1 MALKADYIVRSQRVF
16 TSAPGAASARPL
28 AFAVAADRI
37 AYVDEFD
44 RVQAEAGPGTPVV
57 DLGDALVCPGFH
69 DAHLHF
75 FHTALGSSP
84 YMLMDMGKSEADLV
98 AKTRAFAASLPD
110 DAWVITQGWRDY
122 RWDPPVPPTKRSLDE
137 AFPDRPC
144 AMYSGDG
151 HTMWLNSRALELV
164 GITRDSVPPQGG
176 AYDKDQNGELT
187 GIVREAAAMQL
198 LPRMLE
204 WISPERIEH
213 VYADQMA
220 RMAQQGITSICDMSL
235 MPLPG
240 LDFIREDIYEALES
254 RDQLTLRAHLFP
266 TLLDDQSRLEAMQ
279 KRYRESALLRA
290 PGFKQFFDGV
300 SSQHTAYLTDPYSN
314 PHFPGDRGRLTVPAE
329 KMRAMVLA
337 AAERG
342 HAVRIHTIGDGA
354 IHEALDIFEEAR
366 RRFGA
371 PTQGRNT
378 LEHLENL
385 LPGDIDRL
393 RELGV
398 LASSQPCHIT
408 LDPGGPERD
417 LGPERSRIMWPFATY
432 LARGVDQAFGTDS
445 PITPVTSMN
454 VLYTAVT
461 RQDPFTHEPR
471 AAGCP
476 VSASVPRTRCASTP
490 PAAPPRWGV
499 RTSWGRSRRACWQ
512 ISSSSI
518 ATSPHATHKRS
529 SPRRCSPPTWADT
542 RCSSGSLRGGPVSL
556 NCKRRPPSCG
566 LVASFLALQPGGRA
580 ACSL

>member
-28 AFAVAADRI
+28 AFAVAADHI

-44 RVQAEAGPGTPVV
+44 RVQAEAGSGTPVV

-204 WISPERIEH
+204 WISPERIER
-213 VYADQMA
+213 VYADQIA

-279 KRYRESALLRA
+279 DRYRESALLRA

-300 SSQHTAYLTDPYSN
+300 SSQHTAYLTAPYSN

-461 RQDPFTHEPR
+461 RQDPFTHEPAGGWLPGERIR
-471 AAGCP
+471 AADAVRIYTAG
-476 VSASVPRTRCASTP
+476 SA
-490 PAAPPRWGV
+490 
-499 RTSWGRSRRACWQ
+499 
-512 ISSSSI
+512 
-518 ATSPHATHKRS
+518 
-529 SPRRCSPPTWADT
+529 
-542 RCSSGSLRGGPVSL
+542 
-556 NCKRRPPSCG
+556 
-566 LVASFLALQPGGRA
+566 A
-580 ACSL
+580 ACGRERELGQIAPGMLADFIVLDRDITACDPQEIQSAQVLATYVGGHQVFER

>member
-164 GITRDSVPPQGG
+164 GITSDSVPPQGG
-176 AYDKDQNGELT
+176 AYDKDQDGELT

-204 WISPERIEH
+204 WISPERIER
-213 VYADQMA
+213 VYADQMS

-279 KRYRESALLRA
+279 ERYRESTLLRA

-300 SSQHTAYLTDPYSN
+300 SSQHTAYLTDPYTN

-366 RRFGA
+366 CRFGA

-445 PITPVTSMN
+445 PITSVTSMN

-461 RQDPFTHEPR
+461 RQDPFTHEPAGGWLPGERIR
-471 AAGCP
+471 AADAVRIYTAG
-476 VSASVPRTRCASTP
+476 SA
-490 PAAPPRWGV
+490 
-499 RTSWGRSRRACWQ
+499 
-512 ISSSSI
+512 
-518 ATSPHATHKRS
+518 
-529 SPRRCSPPTWADT
+529 
-542 RCSSGSLRGGPVSL
+542 
-556 NCKRRPPSCG
+556 
-566 LVASFLALQPGGRA
+566 A
-580 ACSL
+580 ACGRERELGQIAPGMLADFIVLDRDIAACDPQEIQSAQVLATYVGGHQVFER

>member
-16 TSAPGAASARPL
+16 TSAPGVASARPL

-84 YMLMDMGKSEADLV
+84 YMLMDMGKSEADLM

-122 RWDPPVPPTKRSLDE
+122 RWDPPLPPTKRSLDE

-279 KRYRESALLRA
+279 DRYRESALLRA

-461 RQDPFTHEPR
+461 RQDPFTHEPAGGWLPGER
-471 AAGCP
+471 ISAADAVRIYTAG
-476 VSASVPRTRCASTP
+476 SAAAVGREDELGQIAPGMLADFIVLDRDIAACDPQEIQSVR
-490 PAAPPRWGV
+490 V
-499 RTSWGRSRRACWQ
+499 L
-512 ISSSSI
+512 
-518 ATSPHATHKRS
+518 ATY
-529 SPRRCSPPTWADT
+529 
-542 RCSSGSLRGGPVSL
+542 V
-556 NCKRRPPSCG
+556 
-566 LVASFLALQPGGRA
+566 GGRQVFER
-580 ACSL
+580 

>member
-176 AYDKDQNGELT
+176 AYDKDQDGELT

-204 WISPERIEH
+204 WISPERIER

-279 KRYRESALLRA
+279 KRYRESTLLRA

-314 PHFPGDRGRLTVPAE
+314 PHFPGDRGRLTVSAE

-342 HAVRIHTIGDGA
+342 HAVRIHTSAMALSMRRWTSLKRLAAVLARPRRVETHWSIWRTCCPATSTACASWAFSRPRSPATSRWIRVARSA
-354 IHEALDIFEEAR
+354 IWAR
-366 RRFGA
+366 SAAASCGPLLPILRAAWTRRLA
-371 PTQGRNT
+371 PTR
-378 LEHLENL
+378 
-385 LPGDIDRL
+385 P
-393 RELGV
+393 
-398 LASSQPCHIT
+398 
-408 LDPGGPERD
+408 
-417 LGPERSRIMWPFATY
+417 SRP
-432 LARGVDQAFGTDS
+432 
-445 PITPVTSMN
+445 
-454 VLYTAVT
+454 
-461 RQDPFTHEPR
+461 
-471 AAGCP
+471 
-476 VSASVPRTRCASTP
+476 
-490 PAAPPRWGV
+490 
-499 RTSWGRSRRACWQ
+499 
-512 ISSSSI
+512 
-518 ATSPHATHKRS
+518 
-529 SPRRCSPPTWADT
+529 
-542 RCSSGSLRGGPVSL
+542 
-556 NCKRRPPSCG
+556 
-566 LVASFLALQPGGRA
+566 
-580 ACSL
+580 

>member
-16 TSAPGAASARPL
+16 TSAPGAASVRPL

-122 RWDPPVPPTKRSLDE
+122 RWDPPMPPTKRSLDE

-176 AYDKDQNGELT
+176 AYDKDQDGELT

-204 WISPERIEH
+204 WISPERIER

-240 LDFIREDIYEALES
+240 LDFIREDIYEVLES

-279 KRYRESALLRA
+279 DRYRESALLRA

-300 SSQHTAYLTDPYSN
+300 SSQHTAYLTDPYTN

-385 LPGDIDRL
+385 QPGDIDRL

-461 RQDPFTHEPR
+461 RQDPFTHEPAGGWLPGERIR
-471 AAGCP
+471 AADAVRIYTAG
-476 VSASVPRTRCASTP
+476 SA
-490 PAAPPRWGV
+490 AAC
-499 RTSWGRSRRACWQ
+499 GRERELGQIAPGMLADFIVLDRDITAC
-512 ISSSSI
+512 
-518 ATSPHATHKRS
+518 
-529 SPRRCSPPTWADT
+529 
-542 RCSSGSLRGGPVSL
+542 GPQEIQSAQV
-556 NCKRRPPSCG
+556 
-566 LVASFLALQPGGRA
+566 LAAYVGGRQVFER
-580 ACSL
+580 

>member
-1 MALKADYIVRSQRVF
+1 MAFKADYIVRSQRVF

-176 AYDKDQNGELT
+176 AYDKDQDGELT

-204 WISPERIEH
+204 WISPERIER

-279 KRYRESALLRA
+279 KRYRESTILRA

-300 SSQHTAYLTDPYSN
+300 SSQHTAYLTDPYTN

-461 RQDPFTHEPR
+461 RQDPFTHEPAGGWLPGER
-471 AAGCP
+471 ISAADAVRIYTAG
-476 VSASVPRTRCASTP
+476 SA
-490 PAAPPRWGV
+490 AAV
-499 RTSWGRSRRACWQ
+499 GREDELGQIAPGMLADFIVLDRDITACDPQ
-512 ISSSSI
+512 EIQSAQVL
-518 ATSPHATHKRS
+518 ATY
-529 SPRRCSPPTWADT
+529 
-542 RCSSGSLRGGPVSL
+542 V
-556 NCKRRPPSCG
+556 
-566 LVASFLALQPGGRA
+566 GGRQVFEW
-580 ACSL
+580 

>member
-176 AYDKDQNGELT
+176 AYDKDQDGELT

-279 KRYRESALLRA
+279 DRYRESALLRA

-329 KMRAMVLA
+329 KMRTMVLA

-461 RQDPFTHEPR
+461 RQDPFTHEPAGGWLPGERIR
-471 AAGCP
+471 AADAVRIYTAG
-476 VSASVPRTRCASTP
+476 SA
-490 PAAPPRWGV
+490 
-499 RTSWGRSRRACWQ
+499 
-512 ISSSSI
+512 
-518 ATSPHATHKRS
+518 
-529 SPRRCSPPTWADT
+529 
-542 RCSSGSLRGGPVSL
+542 
-556 NCKRRPPSCG
+556 
-566 LVASFLALQPGGRA
+566 A
-580 ACSL
+580 ACGRERELGQIAPGMLADFIVLDRDITACDPREIQSAQVFATYVGGHQVFER

>member
-1 MALKADYIVRSQRVF
+1 MAFKADYIVRSQRVF

-176 AYDKDQNGELT
+176 ACDKDQDGELT

-300 SSQHTAYLTDPYSN
+300 SSQHTAYLTDPYTN
-314 PHFPGDRGRLTVPAE
+314 PHFPGDCGRLTVPAE

-461 RQDPFTHEPR
+461 RQDPFTHEPAGGWLPGERIR
-471 AAGCP
+471 AADAVRIYTAG
-476 VSASVPRTRCASTP
+476 SAAACGRERELGQIAPGMLADFIVLDRDITACDPREIQSAQ
-490 PAAPPRWGV
+490 V
-499 RTSWGRSRRACWQ
+499 L
-512 ISSSSI
+512 
-518 ATSPHATHKRS
+518 ATY
-529 SPRRCSPPTWADT
+529 
-542 RCSSGSLRGGPVSL
+542 V
-556 NCKRRPPSCG
+556 
-566 LVASFLALQPGGRA
+566 GGRQVFEW
-580 ACSL
+580 

>member
-16 TSAPGAASARPL
+16 TSAPGAASARSL
-28 AFAVAADRI
+28 AFAVTVDRI

-176 AYDKDQNGELT
+176 AYDKDQDGELT

-204 WISPERIEH
+204 WISPERIER

-279 KRYRESALLRA
+279 KRYRESTLLRA

-300 SSQHTAYLTDPYSN
+300 SSQHTAYLTDPYTN
-314 PHFPGDRGRLTVPAE
+314 PHFPGDRGRLTVSAE

-366 RRFGA
+366 RRYGA

-385 LPGDIDRL
+385 LSGDIDRL

-461 RQDPFTHEPR
+461 RQDPFTHEPAGGWLPGERIR
-471 AAGCP
+471 AADAVRIYTAG
-476 VSASVPRTRCASTP
+476 SA
-490 PAAPPRWGV
+490 
-499 RTSWGRSRRACWQ
+499 
-512 ISSSSI
+512 
-518 ATSPHATHKRS
+518 
-529 SPRRCSPPTWADT
+529 
-542 RCSSGSLRGGPVSL
+542 
-556 NCKRRPPSCG
+556 
-566 LVASFLALQPGGRA
+566 A
-580 ACSL
+580 ACGRERELGQIAPGMLADFIVLDRDITACDPQEIQSAQVLAAYVGGHQVFEW

>member
-176 AYDKDQNGELT
+176 AYDKDQDGELT

-279 KRYRESALLRA
+279 DRYRESALLRA

-329 KMRAMVLA
+329 KMRTMVLA

-461 RQDPFTHEPR
+461 RQDPFTHEPAGGWLPGERIR
-471 AAGCP
+471 AADAVRIYTAG
-476 VSASVPRTRCASTP
+476 SA
-490 PAAPPRWGV
+490 
-499 RTSWGRSRRACWQ
+499 
-512 ISSSSI
+512 
-518 ATSPHATHKRS
+518 
-529 SPRRCSPPTWADT
+529 
-542 RCSSGSLRGGPVSL
+542 
-556 NCKRRPPSCG
+556 
-566 LVASFLALQPGGRA
+566 A
-580 ACSL
+580 ACGRERELGQIAPGMLADFIVLDRDITACGPREIQSAQVLATYVGGHQVFER

>member
-122 RWDPPVPPTKRSLDE
+122 RWDPPMPPTKRSLDE

-176 AYDKDQNGELT
+176 AYDKDQDGELT

-204 WISPERIEH
+204 WISPERIER

-279 KRYRESALLRA
+279 KRYRESTLLRA

-300 SSQHTAYLTDPYSN
+300 SSQHTAYLIDPYTN

-385 LPGDIDRL
+385 LPDDIDRL

-461 RQDPFTHEPR
+461 RQDPFTHEP
-471 AAGCP
+471 AGGWLP
-476 VSASVPRTRCASTP
+476 GERICA
-490 PAAPPRWGV
+490 
-499 RTSWGRSRRACWQ
+499 
-512 ISSSSI
+512 
-518 ATSPHATHKRS
+518 
-529 SPRRCSPPTWADT
+529 ADT
-542 RCSSGSLRGGPVSL
+542 VRIYTAGS
-556 NCKRRPPSCG
+556 
-566 LVASFLALQPGGRA
+566 AA
-580 ACSL
+580 ACGRERELGQIAPGMLADFIVLDRDITACGPQEIQSAQVLATYVRGHQVFEW

>member
-16 TSAPGAASARPL
+16 TSAPGAASAHPL
-28 AFAVAADRI
+28 AFAVAGDRI

-44 RVQAEAGPGTPVV
+44 RVQAEAGPDTPVV

-84 YMLMDMGKSEADLV
+84 YMLMEMGKSEADLV

-279 KRYRESALLRA
+279 DRYRESALLRA

-461 RQDPFTHEPR
+461 RQDPFTHEPAGGWLPGER
-471 AAGCP
+471 ISAADAVRIYTAG
-476 VSASVPRTRCASTP
+476 SAAAVGREDELGQIAPGMLADFIVLDRDIAACDPQEIQSVR
-490 PAAPPRWGV
+490 V
-499 RTSWGRSRRACWQ
+499 L
-512 ISSSSI
+512 
-518 ATSPHATHKRS
+518 ATY
-529 SPRRCSPPTWADT
+529 
-542 RCSSGSLRGGPVSL
+542 V
-556 NCKRRPPSCG
+556 
-566 LVASFLALQPGGRA
+566 GGRQVFER
-580 ACSL
+580 

>member
-16 TSAPGAASARPL
+16 TSAPGAASAHPL

-44 RVQAEAGPGTPVV
+44 RVRAEAGPGTPVV
-57 DLGDALVCPGFH
+57 DFGDALVCPGFH

-176 AYDKDQNGELT
+176 AYDKDQDGELT

-204 WISPERIEH
+204 WISPERIER

-279 KRYRESALLRA
+279 DRYRESTLLRA

-300 SSQHTAYLTDPYSN
+300 SSQHTAYLTDPYTN

-393 RELGV
+393 CELGV

-417 LGPERSRIMWPFATY
+417 LGPDRSRIMWPFATY

-461 RQDPFTHEPR
+461 RQDPYTHEPAGGWLSGERIR
-471 AAGCP
+471 AADAVRIYTAG
-476 VSASVPRTRCASTP
+476 SA
-490 PAAPPRWGV
+490 
-499 RTSWGRSRRACWQ
+499 
-512 ISSSSI
+512 
-518 ATSPHATHKRS
+518 
-529 SPRRCSPPTWADT
+529 
-542 RCSSGSLRGGPVSL
+542 
-556 NCKRRPPSCG
+556 
-566 LVASFLALQPGGRA
+566 A
-580 ACSL
+580 ACGRERELGQIAPGLLADFIVLDRDITACDPQEIQSAQVLATYVGGHQVFER

>member
-44 RVQAEAGPGTPVV
+44 RVQAEAGSGTPVV

-176 AYDKDQNGELT
+176 AYDKDQDGELT

-204 WISPERIEH
+204 WISPERIER

-279 KRYRESALLRA
+279 DRYRESALLRA

-337 AAERG
+337 AAECG

-461 RQDPFTHEPR
+461 RQDPFTHEPAGGWLPGERIR
-471 AAGCP
+471 AADAVRIYTAG
-476 VSASVPRTRCASTP
+476 SA
-490 PAAPPRWGV
+490 
-499 RTSWGRSRRACWQ
+499 
-512 ISSSSI
+512 
-518 ATSPHATHKRS
+518 
-529 SPRRCSPPTWADT
+529 
-542 RCSSGSLRGGPVSL
+542 
-556 NCKRRPPSCG
+556 
-566 LVASFLALQPGGRA
+566 A
-580 ACSL
+580 ACGRERELGQIAPGMLADFIVLDRDITACDPREIQSAQVLATYVGGHQVFER

>member
-44 RVQAEAGPGTPVV
+44 RVQAEAGSGTPVV

-204 WISPERIEH
+204 WISPERIER

-279 KRYRESALLRA
+279 KRYRESTLLRA

-300 SSQHTAYLTDPYSN
+300 SSQHTAYLIDPYTN

-385 LPGDIDRL
+385 LPDDIDRL

-461 RQDPFTHEPR
+461 RQDPFTHEP
-471 AAGCP
+471 AGGWLP
-476 VSASVPRTRCASTP
+476 GERICA
-490 PAAPPRWGV
+490 
-499 RTSWGRSRRACWQ
+499 
-512 ISSSSI
+512 
-518 ATSPHATHKRS
+518 
-529 SPRRCSPPTWADT
+529 ADT
-542 RCSSGSLRGGPVSL
+542 VRIYTAGSAAACGRERELGQIAPGMLADFIVLDRDITACGPQEIQSAQVL
-556 NCKRRPPSCG
+556 TTY
-566 LVASFLALQPGGRA
+566 VGGRQVFER
-580 ACSL
+580 

>member
-16 TSAPGAASARPL
+16 TSAPGAASARSL

-44 RVQAEAGPGTPVV
+44 RVQAEAGTEVPVV

-176 AYDKDQNGELT
+176 AYDKDQDGELT

-204 WISPERIEH
+204 WISPERIER

-279 KRYRESALLRA
+279 DRYRESALLRA

-385 LPGDIDRL
+385 LSGDIDRL

-461 RQDPFTHEPR
+461 RQDPFTHEPAGGWLPGER
-471 AAGCP
+471 ICAADAVRIYTAG
-476 VSASVPRTRCASTP
+476 SA
-490 PAAPPRWGV
+490 
-499 RTSWGRSRRACWQ
+499 
-512 ISSSSI
+512 
-518 ATSPHATHKRS
+518 
-529 SPRRCSPPTWADT
+529 
-542 RCSSGSLRGGPVSL
+542 
-556 NCKRRPPSCG
+556 
-566 LVASFLALQPGGRA
+566 A
-580 ACSL
+580 ACGRERELGQIAPGMLADFIVLDRDITACDPREIQSAQVLAAYVGGHQVFER